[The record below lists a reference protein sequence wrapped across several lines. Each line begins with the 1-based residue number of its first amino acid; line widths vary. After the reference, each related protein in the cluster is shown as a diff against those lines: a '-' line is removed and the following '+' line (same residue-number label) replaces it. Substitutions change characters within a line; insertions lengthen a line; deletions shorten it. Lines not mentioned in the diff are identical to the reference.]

1 MNHNNG
7 YSPYSNNLQHY
18 TQSQRKE
25 NQDTYLNKWYQ
36 PAPQSW
42 QIPEITYNTVDIN
55 TIKLEDFEQA
65 ARTSSPYSYGQIIRY
80 NSNPKIKF
88 SRMKASLFKQGIL
101 HACESSGPLY
111 TTDLDPCVAVMIVK
125 NGKAFAMHIDEYQ
138 PRAKNKI
145 FEFLQRNDHKASIG
159 IVGSNFPGSS
169 VKVLYILNDLKEAGF
184 LSSVELVSTQNRHSS
199 ALCIPSEQSNGGN
212 IFYVGKE

>member
-7 YSPYSNNLQHY
+7 HSPCCNNLQHY

-101 HACESSGPLY
+101 HACVLY
-111 TTDLDPCVAVMIVK
+111 TQQILTMCCSYDCK
-125 NGKAFAMHIDEYQ
+125 KWQ
-138 PRAKNKI
+138 
-145 FEFLQRNDHKASIG
+145 SIC
-159 IVGSNFPGSS
+159 NA
-169 VKVLYILNDLKEAGF
+169 Y
-184 LSSVELVSTQNRHSS
+184 R
-199 ALCIPSEQSNGGN
+199 
-212 IFYVGKE
+212 